1 MYFKRTAASSFY
13 GMIAGKSLI
22 YVSYSIEEKFV
33 TRDQNRAISST
44 KQPNELKIWISRF
57 QDMPFR
63 IDTIRTIVQKITSA
77 SISRL
82 ILARL
87 TDGLLRA
94 SISTV
99 LFNLPTT

>member
-1 MYFKRTAASSFY
+1 MYFKRTAAASFY
-13 GMIAGKSLI
+13 GMISGKSLI

-87 TDGLLRA
+87 TDGLL
-94 SISTV
+94 
-99 LFNLPTT
+99 TTLKN